1 MTRARSRQE
10 KKRDQIDDLAIALIS
25 LILQAGVLVVLSIYL
40 PGLAVLSL
48 EGAALFVLVLGLANS
63 FLIFPLISLSIRLHP
78 LLFPLMLFSMNGIL
92 VLLAGSIFPDVSISS
107 IWTAILVSF
116 VISTTG
122 MVVGGAFAVD
132 DSHSYQR
139 FVIRPLME
147 RYGSGKRIEV
157 PGVVFLEIDGLS
169 EEMLHKAVFEG
180 YMPTVKRWL
189 ESGSHRLA
197 GWDTDLSCQTGGSQP
212 GILHGNNFNIPG
224 FRWFEKSSQKL
235 YSSDRPGNVS
245 EIEDRV
251 SDSRGLLADNG
262 SSRTNMYSGDAPE
275 SLLTVSTIGAG
286 KKGITL
292 EYFLFFA
299 NPFMLARTAG
309 IFVSHLV
316 EEMIEG
322 SLQWAR
328 RERPR
333 INRFGYYPFIRA
345 LATAVLRELAIFALA
360 GDMIRSL
367 PVMYATF
374 VGYDEVAHHSGVAR
388 KDALRVLRGLDKMFG
403 WLEELAEATDRPYR
417 FVVLS
422 DHGQSNGATFRQ
434 RTGKTLEE
442 VVEEL
447 VELETFSP
455 PSEDETWLRV
465 NSLLTDISRQDSRSG
480 RLVGRA
486 VRGRMKEGGVVL
498 GPKVKDLGEEDGD
511 DKSRRTRRGT
521 DRSTEESI
529 EESIEESTEESIEES
544 IEESTDRSIEKYIDK
559 PINRSIDEPI
569 DKAIVLAS
577 GNLGLIYFTASK
589 ERLSLEEINRRYPH
603 LISGLLRYPEI
614 GFLMVRSAAQ
624 GPLVIGA
631 KGIYHLWEGWAQ
643 GEDPLESYGRLAPRQ
658 LIYEDSF
665 DNCPDILVNS
675 FYSQETDEV
684 AAFEELVGSHGG
696 LGGSQTKGILIY
708 PADLPLSLEPIVGAS
723 SLHRAIKQWVPAE

>member
-1 MTRARSRQE
+1 MTRARSSQE

-92 VLLAGSIFPDVSISS
+92 VLLAGSIFPDVSIAS

-122 MVVGGAFAVD
+122 MIVGGAFAVD
-132 DSHSYQR
+132 DSHSYKR

-224 FRWFEKSSQKL
+224 FRWFEKSSQQL

-245 EIEDRV
+245 EIEERV
-251 SDSRGLLADNG
+251 SDRRGLLADNG

-286 KKGITL
+286 KKRITL

-322 SLQWAR
+322 SFQWAR
-328 RERPR
+328 KERPR

-455 PSEDETWLRV
+455 HSEDETWLRV

-521 DRSTEESI
+521 DRSIEETTEETI
-529 EESIEESTEESIEES
+529 
-544 IEESTDRSIEKYIDK
+544 DRS
-559 PINRSIDEPI
+559 I

-614 GFLMVRSAAQ
+614 GFLMVRSAVQ

-631 KGIYHLWEGWAQ
+631 KGIYHLWEGRVQ

-665 DNCPDILVNS
+665 DNCPDLLVNS

>member
-92 VLLAGSIFPDVSISS
+92 VLLVGSIFPDVSISS

-189 ESGSHRLA
+189 ECGSHRLA

-251 SDSRGLLADNG
+251 SDRRGLLADNG

-286 KKGITL
+286 KKRITL
-292 EYFLFFA
+292 
-299 NPFMLARTAG
+299 
-309 IFVSHLV
+309 
-316 EEMIEG
+316 
-322 SLQWAR
+322 
-328 RERPR
+328 
-333 INRFGYYPFIRA
+333 
-345 LATAVLRELAIFALA
+345 
-360 GDMIRSL
+360 
-367 PVMYATF
+367 
-374 VGYDEVAHHSGVAR
+374 
-388 KDALRVLRGLDKMFG
+388 
-403 WLEELAEATDRPYR
+403 
-417 FVVLS
+417 
-422 DHGQSNGATFRQ
+422 
-434 RTGKTLEE
+434 
-442 VVEEL
+442 
-447 VELETFSP
+447 
-455 PSEDETWLRV
+455 
-465 NSLLTDISRQDSRSG
+465 
-480 RLVGRA
+480 
-486 VRGRMKEGGVVL
+486 
-498 GPKVKDLGEEDGD
+498 
-511 DKSRRTRRGT
+511 
-521 DRSTEESI
+521 
-529 EESIEESTEESIEES
+529 
-544 IEESTDRSIEKYIDK
+544 
-559 PINRSIDEPI
+559 
-569 DKAIVLAS
+569 
-577 GNLGLIYFTASK
+577 
-589 ERLSLEEINRRYPH
+589 
-603 LISGLLRYPEI
+603 
-614 GFLMVRSAAQ
+614 
-624 GPLVIGA
+624 
-631 KGIYHLWEGWAQ
+631 
-643 GEDPLESYGRLAPRQ
+643 
-658 LIYEDSF
+658 
-665 DNCPDILVNS
+665 
-675 FYSQETDEV
+675 
-684 AAFEELVGSHGG
+684 
-696 LGGSQTKGILIY
+696 
-708 PADLPLSLEPIVGAS
+708 
-723 SLHRAIKQWVPAE
+723 